1 VSQTQ
6 VVTEAPAV
14 DLTVTTR
21 GLVRDYGGGAG
32 LHGIDLAVPRTGVYG
47 LVGPNGAG
55 KTTLLSILAGLRRAD
70 AGEVLVNVTAGRI
83 AVCPDT
89 PEFEPWLTA
98 TEVVRQSYG
107 LVFPAR
113 RGAAQG
119 GPADPGRVAA
129 VLAEVG
135 LTDAAK
141 RRVGGF
147 SRGMTQRLGL
157 AVALVLDPELL
168 ILDEPTSALDPA
180 GRAELLAL
188 IARLADE
195 RTVIFSSHIL
205 ADVER
210 VADYIGVLDHGH
222 LLFQGPTEDLINSQ
236 LQPAWEVRVRGS
248 AAELA
253 GLLGQTDWVAS
264 VQSISEGVLRVE
276 GVSTGAVEEGL
287 QGILAAAG
295 VRLVSVMPVDADLET
310 AFLAL
315 TSGGSSDERTRPD
328 TQESGVDE

>member
-1 VSQTQ
+1 VSQ
-6 VVTEAPAV
+6 VVVEAPAA

-32 LHGIDLAVPRTGVYG
+32 LHGVDLAVPRNGVYG

-70 AGEVLVNVTAGRI
+70 AGEVQVHVGAGRI

-98 TEVVRQSYG
+98 AEVVRQSYG
-107 LVFPAR
+107 LVFPTR
-113 RGAAQG
+113 RGAAASRPG
-119 GPADPGRVAA
+119 DPGLVAK

-135 LTDAAK
+135 LADAAR

-180 GRAELLAL
+180 GRAGLLAL
-188 IARLADE
+188 ISRLADE

-205 ADVER
+205 ADVQR

-222 LLFQGPTEDLINSQ
+222 LLFQGPTDDLISSH

-253 GLLGQTDWVAS
+253 GLLRQADWVAS
-264 VQSISEGVLRVE
+264 VQPVSEGVLRVE
-276 GVSTGAVEEGL
+276 GTSTGAVEEGL
-287 QGILAAAG
+287 PGILAAAG
-295 VRLVSVMPVDADLET
+295 VRLVSVVPVDADLET

-315 TSGGSSDERTRPD
+315 TGGGGSDEHARPG
-328 TQESGVDE
+328 TQESGAGE